1 MNNCDCMAVA
11 GKLASQIKQGA
22 FLTVRAGERLN
33 TMTIGWGL
41 TGFIWQL
48 PVFMVAVRDSRYTF
62 ELMEAATDFTV
73 SLPYGDQA
81 QALKL
86 CGTKSGRDYDKF
98 AECGFTAMPA
108 HSQAVS
114 SPWIKECGAVW
125 ECRTVAVTDLLPEQL
140 SAEVVDGSYPRGDFH
155 RLYFGEVV
163 ACHSDPDFVERFAKA
178 Y

>member
-1 MNNCDCMAVA
+1 MNDCDPMVLA
-11 GKLASQIKQGA
+11 GKLASQIKKGA
-22 FLTVRAGERLN
+22 FLTVQAGERLN

-86 CGTKSGRDYDKF
+86 CGTKSGRDLDKF
-98 AECGFTAMPA
+98 AASGLKPAAAQKTLSPVLDFAGLHYECKIRFKAPMDPRLLDAQLEYLYPA
-108 HSQAVS
+108 KDYHS
-114 SPWIKECGAVW
+114 
-125 ECRTVAVTDLLPEQL
+125 
-140 SAEVVDGSYPRGDFH
+140 
-155 RLYFGEVV
+155 LYFGEIV
-163 ACHSDPDFVERFAKA
+163 ACYETD
-178 Y
+178 